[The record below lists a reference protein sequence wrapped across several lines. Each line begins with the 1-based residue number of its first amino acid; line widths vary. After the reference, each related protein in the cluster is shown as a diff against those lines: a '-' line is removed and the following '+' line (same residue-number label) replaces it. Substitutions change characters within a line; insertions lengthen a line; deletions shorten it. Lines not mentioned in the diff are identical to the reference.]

1 MGKHLPRVALPG
13 YDLQYDTRL
22 LCALSVPAQ
31 QDSRTQHMGSSASWK
46 GPWAEQPHLCRCA
59 RLRPAGSPGGSSTGR
74 SRRCWRTL
82 GCSAVPHTRSHLRR
96 DQPGDGGGGSSQPR
110 DGGQGPTSSGA
121 YLEGLL
127 VSASP
132 LGHWGL
138 GGPEKDKKPARGMQL
153 RQGQQWG
160 LLVESRPDA

>member
-1 MGKHLPRVALPG
+1 MLAHSW
-13 YDLQYDTRL
+13 LQ
-22 LCALSVPAQ
+22 
-31 QDSRTQHMGSSASWK
+31 
-46 GPWAEQPHLCRCA
+46 RCA
-59 RLRPAGSPGGSSTGR
+59 SHSFTSAKRPAR
-74 SRRCWRTL
+74 
-82 GCSAVPHTRSHLRR
+82 GC
-96 DQPGDGGGGSSQPR
+96 GGGGSSQPR

>member
-1 MGKHLPRVALPG
+1 MSLP
-13 YDLQYDTRL
+13 
-22 LCALSVPAQ
+22 S
-31 QDSRTQHMGSSASWK
+31 
-46 GPWAEQPHLCRCA
+46 
-59 RLRPAGSPGGSSTGR
+59 
-74 SRRCWRTL
+74 RTL
-82 GCSAVPHTRSHLRR
+82 GPSTWEAVPLGRG
-96 DQPGDGGGGSSQPR
+96 PGQSSRTYAGVPVFGQLVALAAVALVGAVDVGALLAAALCLTLVHICEETSQGMWGGGSSQPR